1 MSESGIERLRG
12 LARRMDGLGVWPGGG
27 RLRDIAAQI
36 EREHAQTCEDHE
48 RQQQIIR
55 DLQRERDEALRELRV
70 LRDSTAEGQVLA
82 VGVFRQQPVPI
93 SPEDASAI
101 AGKFARRA
109 KPLVEREGA
118 RDDAC

>member
-1 MSESGIERLRG
+1 MTGIERLRG

-48 RQQQIIR
+48 RQQRIIR
-55 DLQRERDEALRELRV
+55 GLQRERDEALRELRV

-82 VGVFRQQPVPI
+82 VESVR
-93 SPEDASAI
+93 ASAMDALEWVEDHGGLEAVKAAI
-101 AGKFARRA
+101 GAGDGAV
-109 KPLVEREGA
+109 PGGEGSVE
-118 RDDAC
+118 